1 MKAAWLFA
9 GLLLPLLFPMK
20 EPAAQA
26 PFFLE
31 LEEVSI
37 PQLPGLQSFAAAQYN
52 GRWILI
58 GGRTDGLHMKQ
69 PFASF
74 HPDYNNTQIVVVDVQ
89 KRNVQTAS
97 LLQLPDAL
105 AEQLQSSNM
114 QFVQQGSW
122 LYLVGGYGF
131 SASQKKFVTH
141 PRLTAVNLPAL
152 IEAIENKRS
161 IKQCFITLEDERMA
175 VTGGGLGLLQDEMFL
190 VGGQRFTGRYNP
202 HGPNHGPGFVQQY
215 TNAIRRFRVHN
226 NGSSLIIT
234 NYSESKDTAE
244 LHRRDYNL
252 VPQYFGP
259 GQPGFT
265 AFAGVFQYTKD
276 VPWLHPVEI
285 TPGGYKPQ
293 PQFQQKFNHY
303 HSAHLPLYSKKDT
316 AMHTLFFGGIAQ
328 FYLQNGK
335 VLEDAEVPFV
345 NTISRVTRLPNGR
358 YHEEALPVQLPALL
372 GAGAWMAR
380 NENLPVL
387 WHDIIDWDALPRG
400 KHLLGYI
407 VGGIRSSAPNI
418 FWPNTGK
425 QSSASATVLAV
436 YVTR

>member
-1 MKAAWLFA
+1 MKAAWLLA
-9 GLLLPLLFPMK
+9 GLLLPVFFPMK

-31 LEEVSI
+31 LEEVTI

-152 IEAIENKRS
+152 IEAIENKHS

-215 TNAIRRFRVHN
+215 TCLLYT
-226 NGSSLIIT
+226 SPSP
-234 NYSESKDTAE
+234 
-244 LHRRDYNL
+244 RD
-252 VPQYFGP
+252 
-259 GQPGFT
+259 
-265 AFAGVFQYTKD
+265 
-276 VPWLHPVEI
+276 
-285 TPGGYKPQ
+285 
-293 PQFQQKFNHY
+293 
-303 HSAHLPLYSKKDT
+303 
-316 AMHTLFFGGIAQ
+316 
-328 FYLQNGK
+328 
-335 VLEDAEVPFV
+335 
-345 NTISRVTRLPNGR
+345 
-358 YHEEALPVQLPALL
+358 
-372 GAGAWMAR
+372 
-380 NENLPVL
+380 
-387 WHDIIDWDALPRG
+387 
-400 KHLLGYI
+400 
-407 VGGIRSSAPNI
+407 
-418 FWPNTGK
+418 
-425 QSSASATVLAV
+425 
-436 YVTR
+436 